1 MRLAKAL
8 FGQVGDQG
16 QGQELDKIS
25 IYSLYVM
32 KGGKVLIFIIYDLH
46 TLNKVNTEDIFLY

>member
-8 FGQVGDQG
+8 FGQVGDQVG

-25 IYSLYVM
+25 IYSLYVI
-32 KGGKVLIFIIYDLH
+32 KGGKVLIFMIYIH
-46 TLNKVNTEDIFLY
+46 